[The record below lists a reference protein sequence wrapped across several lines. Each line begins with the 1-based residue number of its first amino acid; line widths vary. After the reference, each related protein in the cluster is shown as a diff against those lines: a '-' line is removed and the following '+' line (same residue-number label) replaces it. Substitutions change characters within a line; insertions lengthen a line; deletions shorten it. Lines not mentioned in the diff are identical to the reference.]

1 MEGEDGVTPFQPM
14 PSLKCLWIC
23 SGLKAGER
31 SNPPCCVLMRD
42 GEAVS
47 SLHGSG
53 EERRGGEQRE
63 GLFSAKGKL

>member
-1 MEGEDGVTPFQPM
+1 MFMDLL
-14 PSLKCLWIC
+14 SLNASK
-23 SGLKAGER
+23 R

-53 EERRGGEQRE
+53 EEQRGGEQRE
-63 GLFSAKGKL
+63 GLFSVKGKL